1 LVTMVR
7 FTFYARG
14 DPRITALHQTTLEV
28 TREGVKSNYGDCIVA
43 TSSEVGLRELP
54 EEFKRAARSEGAEMV
69 LIIEAGGFVEKVRGT
84 GHPYLTF
91 TNESEMVVR
100 KSRYVCGR
108 TLMIN
113 SNKAAIDLDR
123 KLVEQLKKQSTRVK
137 IMLIVGEE

>member
-1 LVTMVR
+1 MVTMAR

-14 DPRITALHQTTLEV
+14 DPRITALHPTTLEV
-28 TREGVKSNYGDCIVA
+28 TREEVKSGYGDCIVA

-54 EEFKRAARSEGAEMV
+54 EELKRAARSGGAEMV
-69 LIIEAGGFVEKVRGT
+69 LIIEAGGLVERVRGT
-84 GHPYLTF
+84 GHSSLTF

-113 SNKAAIDLDR
+113 SDKAAIDLDR
-123 KLVEQLKKQSTRVK
+123 ELVEQLKKQSTRVK
-137 IMLIVGEE
+137 ITLFVGEE